1 MKATVTHFSDW
12 VVVLAAIATDQ
23 IEVGPD
29 FPIYFLP
36 RDAVGLSDEGYELL
50 KVPVAVNDVLS
61 PHLAVRINQLAAS
74 PAAEHLSLFL

>member
-1 MKATVTHFSDW
+1 MEATVTHFSDW
-12 VVVLAAIATDQ
+12 VVVLTAIATDQ

-36 RDAVGLSDEGYELL
+36 RDAIGFSNEGYELL

-61 PHLAVRINQLAAS
+61 PHLAVRINQLATS
-74 PAAEHLSLFL
+74 PAAEHLALLL